1 MSDGEIER
9 LASSGVIWPAC
20 SCSDVED
27 QQEIMMQG
35 DEQNEVKMYSDFK
48 SPYAFLAF
56 DQALALEENY
66 RIRLKWKPFQLRLK
80 GKGQRSQYSEYKV
93 KYSYMDARRWANMR
107 GGLMIRGPLKIFDT
121 TPALIGGL
129 FAEKEGKLREYGN
142 KVFELFF
149 KRELAADEA
158 DAVARM
164 MVSVGLSEQG
174 YQNYLAGEGPAE
186 YERAQEDAV
195 ADQVFGVPMFY
206 FRNEPFWGYDRMGL
220 LEHRLTEA
228 GLKREQSLKQAV

>member
-1 MSDGEIER
+1 MQQ
-9 LASSGVIWPAC
+9 
-20 SCSDVED
+20 D
-27 QQEIMMQG
+27 QR
-35 DEQNEVKMYSDFK
+35 EVKMYSDFK

-56 DQALALEENY
+56 DPAFALEDKY
-66 RIRLKWKPFQLRLK
+66 RITLKWKPFQLRLK
-80 GKGQRSQYSEYKV
+80 DKGQRSQYSEYKV
-93 KYSYMDARRWANMR
+93 KYSYMDARRWSNMR

-129 FAEKEGKLREYGN
+129 FAEKQGKIREYGN

-158 DAVARM
+158 DAVAP
-164 MVSVGLSEQG
+164 VVAAIGLSAQD
-174 YQNYLAGEGPAE
+174 YRDYLAGEGPAD

-195 ADQVFGVPMFY
+195 TDQVFGVPMFH
-206 FRNEPFWGYDRMGL
+206 FENEPFWGYDRMGL

-228 GLKREQSLKQAV
+228 GLKRDEPLKQAV

>member
-1 MSDGEIER
+1 
-9 LASSGVIWPAC
+9 
-20 SCSDVED
+20 
-27 QQEIMMQG
+27 MQ
-35 DEQNEVKMYSDFK
+35 DDLKEVKMYSDFK

-56 DQALALEENY
+56 DPAFALEDKY
-66 RIRLKWKPFQLRLK
+66 RVRLKWKPFQLRLK
-80 GKGQRSQYSEYKV
+80 GKGERSQYSEYKV

-107 GGLMIRGPLKIFDT
+107 GGLMIRGPLKIFET

-129 FAEKEGKLREYGN
+129 YAQTQGKLRQYGN

-158 DAVARM
+158 DAVAG
-164 MVSVGLSEQG
+164 VVTAVGLSAAG
-174 YQNYLAGEGPAE
+174 YREYLGGEGATA

-206 FRNEPFWGYDRMGL
+206 FENEPFWGYDRMGL
-220 LEHRLTEA
+220 LEQRLTEA
-228 GLKREQSLKQAV
+228 GLKREEPRRQAV

>member
-1 MSDGEIER
+1 M
-9 LASSGVIWPAC
+9 PA
-20 SCSDVED
+20 DA
-27 QQEIMMQG
+27 QH
-35 DEQNEVKMYSDFK
+35 EVKMYSDFK

-56 DQALALEENY
+56 DPAFALEDKYN
-66 RIRLKWKPFQLRLK
+66 IRLKWKPFQLRLK
-80 GKGQRSQYSEYKV
+80 GKGQRSVYSEYKI
-93 KYSYMDARRWANMR
+93 KYSYMDARRWANMK

-129 FAEKEGKLREYGN
+129 FVEQHGKIRDYGN

-158 DAVARM
+158 DAVA
-164 MVSVGLSEQG
+164 SVIAGLGLPEQG
-174 YQNYLAGEGPAE
+174 YRDYLTGDGPAD

-195 ADQVFGVPMFY
+195 VDQVFGVPMFY
-206 FRNEPFWGYDRMGL
+206 FNNEQFWGYDRMGL

-228 GLKREQSLKQAV
+228 RLKREQPLQRAI